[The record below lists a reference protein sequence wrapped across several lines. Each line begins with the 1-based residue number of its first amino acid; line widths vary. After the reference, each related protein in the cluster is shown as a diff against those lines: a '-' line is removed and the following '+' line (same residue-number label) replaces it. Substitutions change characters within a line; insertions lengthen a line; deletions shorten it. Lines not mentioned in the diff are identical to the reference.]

1 MAKRIGRRPGGQPT
15 RQEIVE
21 SARAI
26 FATKGFRGATVRAI
40 AEAAD
45 VDPALVHHYFGTK
58 EQLFAA
64 TLEFPQQAL
73 DRVIPTLTG
82 PAEGLGERLTRA
94 YLELWEDPE
103 TRSQM
108 VIAMR
113 TALSSDDAMARARPL
128 IVDLLGQATTSG
140 VPEPDP
146 EKRFALAMAHLV
158 GVAAVR
164 HLSKVPPLRDMPL
177 EELIARTAPA
187 IQLDLTGDQAG

>member
-1 MAKRIGRRPGGQPT
+1 VTRRIGRRPGGQPT
-15 RQEIVE
+15 KREILD
-21 SARAI
+21 SARGI

-45 VDPALVHHYFGTK
+45 VDPALIHHYFGTK

-64 TLEFPQQAL
+64 TLEFPEHAPNHLVSAL
-73 DRVIPTLTG
+73 AGAPED
-82 PAEGLGERLTRA
+82 LGERLTRA

-108 VIAMR
+108 VIATR
-113 TALSSDDAMARARPL
+113 AALSSDDAMARVRPM
-128 IVDLLGQATTSG
+128 VEDMLGQASTTD
-140 VPEPDP
+140 VPGPDP

-164 HLSKVPPLRDMPL
+164 HLTKVPPLRDLPL

-187 IQLDLTGDQAG
+187 VQLHLTGG

>member
-1 MAKRIGRRPGGQPT
+1 MARRIGRRPGGRPT
-15 RQEIVE
+15 RREILD
-21 SARAI
+21 SARGI

-45 VDPALVHHYFGTK
+45 VDPALIHHYFGTK

-64 TLEFPQQAL
+64 TLEFPEHAPDRLLSAL
-73 DRVIPTLTG
+73 SG
-82 PAEGLGERLTRA
+82 APADLGERLTRA

-108 VIAMR
+108 VIATR
-113 TALSSDDAMARARPL
+113 AALSSDDAMARVRPMV
-128 IVDLLGQATTSG
+128 VDMLGRASATD
-140 VPEPDP
+140 VPGPDP

-164 HLSKVPPLRDMPL
+164 HLSKVPPLRDLPL
-177 EELIARTAPA
+177 DELVARTAPA
-187 IQLDLTGDQAG
+187 VQLHLTGG